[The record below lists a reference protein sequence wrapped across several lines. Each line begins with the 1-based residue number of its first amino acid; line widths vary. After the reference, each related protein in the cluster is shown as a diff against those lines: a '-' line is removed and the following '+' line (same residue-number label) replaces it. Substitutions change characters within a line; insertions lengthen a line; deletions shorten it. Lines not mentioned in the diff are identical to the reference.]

1 MTISATKNCVSKL
14 LAQGVKLA
22 DISIKEPMILLDA
35 VEFSSVQVDLT
46 HQGETSS
53 SASKQC
59 FEEFLTAINVTETEL
74 ETILTGTTA
83 TITMADIIDSV
94 VRAVNLMQFH
104 EAQCPMLKLKE
115 QLQAKNVTIDV
126 FKQNPM
132 FFELF
137 KQKLYQE
144 FQGAL
149 LWYSPLLQYV
159 NTCDFEWQVMW
170 LWEFLINTPTDD
182 KTYEWLQMLINV

>member
-137 KQKLYQE
+137 K
-144 FQGAL
+144 
-149 LWYSPLLQYV
+149 
-159 NTCDFEWQVMW
+159 
-170 LWEFLINTPTDD
+170 
-182 KTYEWLQMLINV
+182 